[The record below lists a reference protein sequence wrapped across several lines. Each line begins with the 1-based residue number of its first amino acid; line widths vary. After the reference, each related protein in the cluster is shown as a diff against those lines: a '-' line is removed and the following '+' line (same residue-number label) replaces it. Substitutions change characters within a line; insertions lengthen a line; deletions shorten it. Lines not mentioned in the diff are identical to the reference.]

1 MTPSKESFHKT
12 SLTPKPYLS
21 KSPTAENTN
30 EFGKIHILGPL
41 SYQPFPTFLDFIT
54 KGHL

>member
-1 MTPSKESFHKT
+1 MTPSKESYHRT
-12 SLTPKPYLS
+12 SVTPKPYLS

-41 SYQPFPTFLDFIT
+41 SY
-54 KGHL
+54 